1 MTPQNESPRN
11 EHPSPMYMCK
21 NIHQF
26 ELHGA
31 QFSYQQPVNIMRFS
45 PNGRY
50 LAVGFDD
57 GVLVILSTKLLAWKC
72 ARVYKVGA
80 TIRSLVW
87 HPTIPAALVIGSGN
101 GDINK
106 LQFVEND
113 ELPLNDFKG
122 LECVTNFVH
131 AIAINADASQT
142 VVAYG
147 RRLVFIDT
155 TAGFKKN
162 WEITASNSIRALFG
176 HGTMREPLTVGD
188 LHFIDNQTILAS
200 FVDAGAPFIAY
211 STAPPYQVKWTMKGR
226 EGPDTWMGRSAISPH
241 QNSGIRLLAVTNLHN
256 GIDWYCLY
264 QKRYMMTTRYELGLN
279 VVVDIEFID
288 DMTVIVGQGSEET
301 IIATFGMEKDP
312 SSYTIRETSPIQ
324 IRRVCGSRLVPNDK
338 QLTMAAAVSDDRGNT
353 TIIGLAAICM
363 DEDVSSF
370 ALQSRAVRGQ
380 ALKVA
385 ERDTDDMVALVI
397 PEAPSPSTAEAVDRR
412 SRVTIT
418 DHATPQTTSEG
429 GRGSPEGA
437 HPGGAAPVEASRTAG
452 VAQNEFQNVAPFLFI
467 LFILAIIFTSN
478 LGRQLSP
485 FLI

>member
-1 MTPQNESPRN
+1 MGTPYRDYSRA
-11 EHPSPMYMCK
+11 SS
-21 NIHQF
+21 
-26 ELHGA
+26 HGL
-31 QFSYQQPVNIMRFS
+31 PGLLGGPERK
-45 PNGRY
+45 NGRY
-50 LAVGFDD
+50 LAIGFDD

-87 HPTIPAALVIGSGN
+87 HPTIPTALVIGSGN

-113 ELPLNDFKG
+113 ELPMNDFKG
-122 LECVTNFVH
+122 LERVTNFVH

-155 TAGFKKN
+155 TAGFNFLRIGCRKELGN
-162 WEITASNSIRALFG
+162 HPSNSIRALFG

-211 STAPPYQVKWTMKGR
+211 STVPPYQVKWIMKGR

-264 QKRYMMTTRYELGLN
+264 RKRYMMTTRYELGLN

-312 SSYTIRETSPIQ
+312 SSYTIQETSPIQ

-363 DEDVSSF
+363 DEDVRSF

-380 ALKVA
+380 ALEVA
-385 ERDTDDMVALVI
+385 ERDTDDVVALVI
-397 PEAPSPSTAEAVDRR
+397 PDAPSPSTPEAVDRH
-412 SRVTIT
+412 SRITVTNHT
-418 DHATPQTTSEG
+418 TLQTTSEG
-429 GRGSPEGA
+429 GVVCLR
-437 HPGGAAPVEASRTAG
+437 VL
-452 VAQNEFQNVAPFLFI
+452 AQVKRRQLKPRALQRWPKTNVAPFLFI

-478 LGRQLSP
+478 LGRQPFP